1 MLIQGG
7 LLGIVIHIKRRQSQ
21 MVMVI
26 VIVILVVGKQRLE
39 MNGLFS
45 DQGLKVAGMRLV
57 LDFDDEY
64 VPAIQRFP
72 PRRLG

>member
-7 LLGIVIHIKRRQSQ
+7 LLGFVIHIKRRQSQ
-21 MVMVI
+21 MEM
-26 VIVILVVGKQRLE
+26 VILVVGKQRLE

-45 DQGLKVAGMRLV
+45 DQGLKIAGMRFV
-57 LDFDDEY
+57 FNFDDEHI
-64 VPAIQRFP
+64 PAIQRLP